1 MTYSD
6 AISQRRSFMG
16 CVPDTSSRFIAL
28 IHHLQLHQDIKYLK
42 EKIDAGADYIISQF
56 FYDDQVGP

>member
-1 MTYSD
+1 
-6 AISQRRSFMG
+6 MG

-56 FYDDQVGP
+56 FYDDQVGL